1 MQSKRAVLVA
11 LGVFVAVI
19 VLAIVLVV
27 SILSARKSP
36 NLPFNITVTFG
47 MDVYT
52 QKNFC
57 WYTSEEVEIGY
68 IFYMEDTGDVFDMDK
83 CTKIEAQ
90 SEKVVQKYPVD
101 TIVEERLPNWKTE
114 LICAIGCLFPD

>member
-1 MQSKRAVLVA
+1 MQSKRVVLVA

-57 WYTSEEVEIGY
+57 WYTSEEVEI
-68 IFYMEDTGDVFDMDK
+68 
-83 CTKIEAQ
+83 
-90 SEKVVQKYPVD
+90 
-101 TIVEERLPNWKTE
+101 
-114 LICAIGCLFPD
+114 